1 MKVDQYE
8 HDKLKFNLRPTAA
21 WRTSSVSGVP
31 AKQSTPRAPG
41 MHFGWPPVTTVQ
53 FRFYAELNDFLAP
66 WQRLKIFSQICSRDA
81 SVKHMIEALGVP
93 HTEVELILVDGL
105 SVDFSH
111 RLADGEFVSVY
122 PAFNTIDVSPLI
134 CLRPPHKRPARFIA
148 DAHLGQLAR
157 NLRMLGFDVLY
168 RNDYS
173 DAEVARIA
181 AGEERVVLT
190 RDRDL
195 LIRKEIV
202 HGCYLHSVGC
212 EEQLAEVLTRFE
224 LASSAQA
231 FSRCLNCNGLLQA
244 VAKRDVE
251 HRVPLHSRMVYDRFY
266 ECQGC
271 LQLYWEGSH
280 VARMRQ
286 RVEKMLGTSGAD
298 G

>member
-1 MKVDQYE
+1 MKVDHYE
-8 HDKLKFNLRPTAA
+8 HDKLKSRRNSKAVRG
-21 WRTSSVSGVP
+21 TSNVSCVP
-31 AKQSTPRAPG
+31 AKQSTPPAPG
-41 MHFGWPPVTTVQ
+41 THSGWPSVTTVQ

-66 WQRLKIFSQICSRDA
+66 WQRSRVFSQTCSRDA

-122 PAFNTIDVSPLI
+122 PAFNTIDVSPLVR
-134 CLRPPHKRPARFIA
+134 LRPPHTRPARFIA

-181 AGEERVVLT
+181 AGEHRVVLT

-212 EEQLAEVLTRFE
+212 EEQLAEVLTRLE
-224 LASSAQA
+224 LARSAQA
-231 FSRCLNCNGLLQA
+231 FSRCLNCNGLLQ
-244 VAKRDVE
+244 VVPKRDVE

-271 LQLYWEGSH
+271 LQVYWEGSH
-280 VARMRQ
+280 VTRMRQ
-286 RVEKMLGTSGAD
+286 RVEKMLGTPGTD